1 MVFSRADYA
10 DTGGKKNNGY
20 LSRTYSD
27 EDLREYVIN
36 IYNVLLTRGVRGTY
50 LYVVDA
56 GLREQFA
63 RWFPGIS
70 GPDVTSAPFGIPPG
84 GRPGEVL
91 RTVDVGHTAEVEFI
105 PSTDDL
111 EQARRRA
118 EELRRSRQRTRE

>member
-50 LYVVDA
+50 LYVVDE

-70 GPDVTSAPFGIPPG
+70 EPDVTSAPFGVPPG

-91 RTVDVGHTAEVEFI
+91 RAVDVGHTAEAEFI
-105 PSTDDL
+105 LSTDDL

-118 EELRRSRQRTRE
+118 EELRRSRKRTRE